1 MLMAVHFGF
10 LVAGCTPA
18 SEPLGEFL
26 SYVERKSFFKM
37 TFENWSA
44 TLYTAQ
50 KFLDDGIRIL

>member
-1 MLMAVHFGF
+1 MAVHYGF
-10 LVAGCTPA
+10 LAVGCVPA
-18 SEPLGEFL
+18 SEPFEEFL
-26 SYVERKSFFKM
+26 SYVERKSIFKM